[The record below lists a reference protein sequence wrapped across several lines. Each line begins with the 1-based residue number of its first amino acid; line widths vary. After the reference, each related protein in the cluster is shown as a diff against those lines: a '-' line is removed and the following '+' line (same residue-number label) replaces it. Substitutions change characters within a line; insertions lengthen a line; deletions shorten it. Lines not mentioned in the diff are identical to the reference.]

1 MKKFIKTLPLLL
13 VASLSACDIAHQY
26 RQDTLFLFDTV
37 VTVKTTEYHGLMYNV
52 VVQEHAC
59 EILKEVDAVA
69 DAYKKRDVAC
79 IYDLNNTNEKIEIN
93 NQLYIMLTLALEFKE
108 ETPYFNPFIGSL
120 SNKWKE
126 SLTKNEQL
134 DDSIIEEEL
143 LKMNNTSLLLEMT
156 NDGYEDHYYAQR
168 VGQGL
173 IDVGAIAKGFALD
186 ECEEF
191 LHRRAEPDY
200 EYMIDAGSSSIL
212 LGKNKV
218 GSDFIIKIK
227 DLSKATYL
235 HLNECFIA
243 TSGTSEQ
250 GVEIDGTT
258 YSHIINPLTGSAI
271 NNYDAVIVVSDL
283 KEHHGFLTD
292 ALSTVFMMS
301 TLEEVIELEK
311 STGVSVIL
319 IDDDNIVYKSESLE
333 LYHG

>member
-1 MKKFIKTLPLLL
+1 MKKFLETLPLLM
-13 VASLSACDIAHQY
+13 VASLTACDIAHQY

-52 VVQEHAC
+52 VAQEHTC
-59 EILKEVDAVA
+59 DILKEVDAIS
-69 DAYKKRDVAC
+69 DAYKKRDVTC

-93 NQLYIMLTLALEFKE
+93 GQLYRLLTLASEVKE
-108 ETPYFNPFIGSL
+108 DTPYFNPFIGSL

-126 SLTKNEQL
+126 SLSKNEQL
-134 DDSIIEEEL
+134 SDSVIEEEL

-156 NDGYEDHYYAQR
+156 TDGYEHHYFAQR
-168 VGQGL
+168 VGDGL

-186 ECEEF
+186 ECETF
-191 LHRRAEPDY
+191 LHRKAEPEY

-212 LGKNKV
+212 LGRKKG
-218 GSDFIIKIK
+218 GSDFTIKIK
-227 DLSKATYL
+227 DLSTPTYL
-235 HLNECFIA
+235 HLKECFVA
-243 TSGTSEQ
+243 ASGVSEQ
-250 GVEIDGTT
+250 GVMIDGTM
-258 YSHIINPLTGSAI
+258 YSHIISPLTGSAI
-271 NNYDAVIVVSDL
+271 NVYDAVIVISDL
-283 KEHHGFLTD
+283 KENYGLLTD

-301 TLEEVIELEK
+301 TLEEVKELEK